1 MSIYVIGFIVIIL
14 ILLALLFYVITNTED
29 NDNTKKT
36 NKSQSNNSSKV
47 SLNELNFPKN
57 IENMNSVVLNKA
69 CKVIFDSYRALDY
82 VSKTPNA
89 MDKIEWHTWQVSI
102 LLYALKT
109 NGVIFTFDINKLFH
123 KSILERPEE
132 QKEQDIQKILKKYK
146 NRASIEKSRDE
157 LSRDV
162 IWTARDVSI
171 IFLELLK
178 K

>member
-171 IFLELLK
+171 ILLELLK